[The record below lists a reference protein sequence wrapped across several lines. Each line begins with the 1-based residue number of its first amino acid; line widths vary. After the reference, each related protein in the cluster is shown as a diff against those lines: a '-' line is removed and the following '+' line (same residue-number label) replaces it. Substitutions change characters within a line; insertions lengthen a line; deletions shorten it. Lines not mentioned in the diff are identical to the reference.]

1 MKRLFTVLVT
11 LAFVSVY
18 VGNVQAQEDT
28 PKPKYI
34 VWEAKVEIA
43 QMDKLLSA
51 LDAVHDHMNELDYP
65 YEELIQ
71 YANDGYVWASTQIE
85 NMADVD
91 KIREAD
97 RNFWESDPKKS
108 EELGKMF
115 DDSYIKVGGMV
126 IELQPELSIMPSE
139 QNMQNSGKRFRLF
152 EKFYVKSGKGMAFSE
167 TIKKYCKLRKEH
179 GFNQPLY
186 TFHPLLA
193 SDMSVVYFISEMG
206 NSPAENYT
214 INDEFWTKAGEDGMD
229 LWNEVKQNVS
239 RMEQYFGVIDF
250 DHSYFPE

>member
-1 MKRLFTVLVT
+1 
-11 LAFVSVY
+11 
-18 VGNVQAQEDT
+18 
-28 PKPKYI
+28 
-34 VWEAKVEIA
+34 
-43 QMDKLLSA
+43 
-51 LDAVHDHMNELDYP
+51 
-65 YEELIQ
+65 
-71 YANDGYVWASTQIE
+71 
-85 NMADVD
+85 
-91 KIREAD
+91 
-97 RNFWESDPKKS
+97 
-108 EELGKMF
+108 
-115 DDSYIKVGGMV
+115 
-126 IELQPELSIMPSE
+126 
-139 QNMQNSGKRFRLF
+139 
-152 EKFYVKSGKGMAFSE
+152 MAFSE